1 MKKTFVQEMIL
12 TLITLKSPQQVSS
25 MRPFEEVAVSR
36 YHRYLSQE
44 FTAYAPGVWYTGVKP
59 YHSGIFP
66 FLVMD
71 LHILLRGIPCNVFF
85 GHDLLPYNAVEHERI
100 QLTETLEQEIERI
113 RHKIP
118 STKSHMRFQGFGN
131 RVDIGLNALSTLY
144 VDMLS
149 SLTRVECDVL
159 THLRRFQ
166 FDLYNDPAATRTF
179 GLQKKV
185 ADTLEK
191 SPVAIHHSLRS
202 SKYLLL
208 AETATAMKE
217 MMV

>member
-1 MKKTFVQEMIL
+1 MIL
-12 TLITLKSPQQVSS
+12 TLITLKSPQQAPA
-25 MRPFEEVAVSR
+25 MAPFQDIARKR
-36 YHRYLSQE
+36 YRRYLSQE
-44 FTAYAPGVWYTGVKP
+44 FTEYAPGVWYTGVKP
-59 YHSGIFP
+59 YHSNIFP

-71 LHILLRGIPCNVFF
+71 LHILLRGVTCNVFF
-85 GHDLLPYNAVEHERI
+85 GHDLLPYNTVEHERI
-100 QLTETLEQEIERI
+100 QLNEPLEQKIEAI

-118 STKSHMRFQGFGN
+118 QSKSHIRFQGFGN

-144 VDMLS
+144 VEMLS
-149 SLTRVECDVL
+149 TLTQVECDVL
-159 THLRRFQ
+159 TQLRDFQ
-166 FDLYNDPAATRTF
+166 YLQYEDPTVTRTF

-185 ADTLEK
+185 ADKLSK

-202 SKYLLL
+202 SKYLLM

>member
-1 MKKTFVQEMIL
+1 MIL
-12 TLITLKSPQQVSS
+12 TLITLKSPQQASS
-25 MRPFEEVAVSR
+25 LAPFEEVARSR

-44 FTAYAPGVWYTGVKP
+44 FTVYAPGVWYTAVKP

-71 LHILLRGIPCNVFF
+71 LHILLRGITCNVFF

-100 QLTETLEQEIERI
+100 LLTGPLTQEIERI
-113 RHKIP
+113 RHKTP
-118 STKSHMRFQGFGN
+118 ATKSHMRFQGFGN

-159 THLRRFQ
+159 THLREYQ
-166 FDLYNDPAATRTF
+166 YTLYNDPTSIRTF

-185 ADTLEK
+185 ADTLDK
-191 SPVAIHHSLRS
+191 SPVALHHSLRS

>member
-1 MKKTFVQEMIL
+1 MIL
-12 TLITLKSPQQVSS
+12 TLIILKSPQQVSA
-25 MRPFEEVAVSR
+25 MKPFEEMARSR
-36 YHRYLSQE
+36 YHPYLSQE
-44 FTAYAPGVWYTGVKP
+44 FTVYAPGVWFTAVKP

-66 FLVMD
+66 FLALD
-71 LHILLRGIPCNVFF
+71 LHILLRGVSCNVFF
-85 GHDLLPYNAVEHERI
+85 GHDLLPYNAVDHERI
-100 QLTETLEQEIERI
+100 LLSESLEQEIKRI
-113 RHKIP
+113 RRQLPH
-118 STKSHMRFQGFGN
+118 TKSHLRFQGFGN

-144 VDMLS
+144 MELLS

-159 THLRRFQ
+159 THLRNFQ
-166 FDLYNDPAATRTF
+166 HLQFKDPTVTKTF

-185 ADTLEK
+185 ADALNK

-202 SKYLLL
+202 AKYPLL